1 MTSTVTG
8 GDQIFAFVFEDADS
22 FAQDPGNP
30 TDTNF
35 KTFGIDETMDTQDRE
50 QNPERLNRP
59 GKRTTDE
66 FLETNFDGSWSSD
79 FILTN
84 AHWLRMI
91 YGDPTVSGTDSNTY
105 TFDLNNGN
113 TPRSAHLIEQINY
126 DDGTTEQ
133 TVYIGCPA
141 TDADFD
147 VSVED
152 TVGISISGDYV
163 TEKTFSSA
171 DGDDMPYGD
180 IVNGISQQP
189 DEDVRPFHYG
199 NSELLLDLDN
209 SGTVDFQ
216 SLIQDVSVT
225 LAANTEMEDEL
236 GTRFSVAR
244 SYLNFEPDVSFT
256 RLVNDNDQDDQKALM
271 YGSSTASEP
280 QETLVDSEI
289 DGEVSFDVGLS
300 AELNKYTFNLSG
312 TFPDSFTRSNVGSIE
327 DVIEEEVDRF
337 VKDVGVVVETDQYDL
352 TN

>member
-1 MTSTVTG
+1 MTTVTG
-8 GDQIFAFVFEDADS
+8 GDQIYAFVFEDTDS
-22 FAQDPGNP
+22 FAQSPGDP

-91 YGDPTVSGTDSNTY
+91 YGDPNVNTNTY
-105 TFDLNNGN
+105 TFDLDNNN
-113 TPRSAHLIEQINY
+113 KPRSAHLIEQINY

-141 TDADFD
+141 TDADID

-152 TVGISISGDYV
+152 TVGVSISGDYV
-163 TEKTFSSA
+163 TEETFSTA
-171 DGDDMPYGD
+171 DGDTIPYGD
-180 IVNGISQQP
+180 ASNGITDQP

-199 NSELLLDLDN
+199 NSKLFLDLNND
-209 SGTVDFQ
+209 GTADFQ

-256 RLVNDNDQDDQKALM
+256 RLVNDDTQDDQKALM

-289 DGEVSFDVGLS
+289 DGKVEFDVGLS
-300 AELNKYTFNLSG
+300 GLNKYTFDMNG
-312 TFPDSFTRSNVGSIE
+312 TFPDSFSRSNVGSIE
-327 DVIEEEVDRF
+327 DVVEEEVDRF
-337 VKDVGVVVETDQYDL
+337 VKDVNVTVETDQYDL